1 MALPSPSFP
10 PVAVTGIGVVS
21 SVGNGFDAFSRALMT
36 GASGYG
42 PVTAID
48 AAKFR
53 TKVACEARQP
63 PEGPAGG
70 DGPVVEVGR
79 AARFALAAARMAVD
93 RAFHDKRV
101 LAGRKSLVSIGT
113 SDAGAYDLDR
123 ITEGFVR
130 RASRLDRSLVARVPA
145 HKMAL
150 AIAADLELRRVELLT
165 NGAACSAGNQAIGLA
180 CDAIQSDGLDFAIA
194 GGADALCRR
203 MFAAFSRLNLM
214 APEVCQPFDSRRQG
228 LILGE
233 GSAML
238 VLEDAAKARARG
250 ATIYA
255 QIVGYATN
263 CDRSHPV
270 RPTGRGIVD
279 CMRAAHHSAGLSPE
293 EVDLISAHGTGTPV
307 NDVVESRAIKTVFGS
322 KAPAVTAIKSMIG
335 HTMGAAGAMG
345 AVACIAAIGQ
355 QRVPPTINH
364 YQTDPEC
371 EVDCVPNRSR
381 PATITYAQNNSIGFF
396 GNNVVVMIKRP
407 DGRRAGF
414 GARTGADPR
423 STAPAI

>member
-1 MALPSPSFP
+1 MAMPDVPFR

-21 SVGNGFDAFSRALMT
+21 SVGNGFDNFSRALMS

-48 AAKFR
+48 ATKFR
-53 TKVACEARQP
+53 TKIACEARPLP
-63 PEGPAGG
+63 PLPGGRDDPARG
-70 DGPVVEVGR
+70 GR
-79 AARFALAAARMAVD
+79 AARFALAAARMAVTQAFGD
-93 RAFHDKRV
+93 QRA
-101 LAGRKSLVSIGT
+101 LAGLRGMVSIGT
-113 SDAGAYDLDR
+113 SDGGAYELDKL
-123 ITEGFVR
+123 TEGHVER
-130 RASRLDRSLVARVPA
+130 SSRLDRSLIARVPA
-145 HKMAL
+145 HQIAL

-180 CDAIQSDGLDFAIA
+180 CDAIQCDGLDFAIA

-214 APEVCQPFDSRRQG
+214 APELCQPFDSHRQG

-233 GSAML
+233 GSAIL
-238 VLEDAAKARARG
+238 LLEDAAKARARG
-250 ATIYA
+250 ATIVA
-255 QIVGYATN
+255 EIVGYATN

-270 RPTGRGIVD
+270 RPSGQGVVD
-279 CMRAAHHSAGLSPE
+279 CMRAAHGNAGLTSG

-307 NDVVESRAIKTVFGS
+307 NDVVESRAIKTVFGE

-345 AVACIAAIGQ
+345 ALACIAAIRQ

-364 YQTDPEC
+364 QETDPAC
-371 EVDCVPNRSR
+371 EVDCVPNQSR
-381 PATITYAQNNSIGFF
+381 AATITHVQNNSIGFF

-407 DGRRAGF
+407 SEMEIR
-414 GARTGADPR
+414 
-423 STAPAI
+423 